1 MKEHEAVYARNGFV
15 TVTKGKL
22 AFFTISNWITLP
34 VVIDTKFHSN
44 LYRNLLNE
52 TLEKNGL
59 RESSFKRFNEER
71 SNNSLGISI
80 LKSLFCADI
89 KNSHLDF
96 FSCVCFPRQIQA
108 DVVESM
114 NISAH
119 RNHVKSMY
127 TNLETIGISSFVFFN
142 LCLHL
147 NRTACNN
154 PWIFLAGA
162 YLPLCHKKKITLSFC
177 LVSLNNRE
185 QRDLPL
191 YV

>member
-1 MKEHEAVYARNGFV
+1 M
-15 TVTKGKL
+15 
-22 AFFTISNWITLP
+22 
-34 VVIDTKFHSN
+34 DTKFHSN

-127 TNLETIGISSFVFFN
+127 TDLETIGIIVL
-142 LCLHL
+142 LCFS
-147 NRTACNN
+147 
-154 PWIFLAGA
+154 I
-162 YLPLCHKKKITLSFC
+162 
-177 LVSLNNRE
+177 
-185 QRDLPL
+185 
-191 YV
+191 YVYI

>member
-22 AFFTISNWITLP
+22 TFFHNQQLNNT
-34 VVIDTKFHSN
+34 HSN
-44 LYRNLLNE
+44 LYRNLLNK

-108 DVVESM
+108 DIVESM

-127 TNLETIGISSFVFFN
+127 TDLETIGISSFVFFN

-154 PWIFLAGA
+154 P
-162 YLPLCHKKKITLSFC
+162 
-177 LVSLNNRE
+177 
-185 QRDLPL
+185 
-191 YV
+191 